1 MPHTSSRPELH
12 YSMEGD
18 GAPVVLAHALGCDA
32 GIWDGVIGALSRR
45 HTVIRYDA
53 RCHGRS
59 GCVAG
64 PFAMAD
70 LVTDLERLL
79 DELRLSV
86 VSMAGL
92 SMGGMAAMGL
102 AIAAPARVRK
112 LVLANTTSRY
122 PEAARALWT
131 ERIRQAREQGM
142 AAVEEVAI
150 KRLFAPGFAAAWPQ
164 VVAHYRDRLLR
175 TDPRSYAECCEA
187 VAAVDFADRLH
198 EIAAPTLV
206 IAGGADVAA
215 PVPLAEALAS
225 SIPGARLSIL
235 DGAGHLSPVEQPAE
249 FAARV
254 LAFLE
259 ESHAGV
265 APSIR

>member
-1 MPHTSSRPELH
+1 MPRTSSRPALH
-12 YSMEGD
+12 YSIEGD
-18 GAPVVLAHALGCDA
+18 GSPLVLAHALGCDA
-32 GIWDGVIGALSRR
+32 GVWDLVIGSLSRR

-59 GCVAG
+59 DCVAG
-64 PFAMAD
+64 PFTMAD
-70 LVTDLERLL
+70 LVADLEQML
-79 DELRLSV
+79 DELRLSA
-86 VSMAGL
+86 VSIAGL
-92 SMGGMAAMGL
+92 SMGGMIAMGM
-102 AIAAPARVRK
+102 AIVRPARVHT

-142 AAVEEVAI
+142 AAVVEVAVQ
-150 KRLFAPGFAAAWPQ
+150 RLFAPAFAAAAPQ
-164 VVAHYRDRLLR
+164 VVARYRDQLLR
-175 TDPRSYAECCEA
+175 TDPRSYAECCDA
-187 VAAVDFADRLH
+187 VARVDFEDCLH

-206 IAGGADVAA
+206 IAGEADVAA
-215 PVPLAEALAS
+215 PVPFAEALAS
-225 SIPGARLSIL
+225 RIPGARLSIL

-265 APSIR
+265 SPSIR